1 MLELGPGGGRGGEF
15 DRLRAIFERLGP
27 ERRGRDLGD
36 DCALIPCGDTT
47 LAVSI
52 DASLE
57 GVHFRTDWFSF
68 EEIGWRAAAA
78 ALSDLAAEGAT
89 AIGALVSL
97 GLPGDGKR
105 ETGSG
110 DPGVEIM
117 AGVAAAAASV
127 GAKVL
132 GGDLI
137 GSDKYLVDVC
147 VLGRAD
153 RPVRRAG
160 ARSGDGLWV
169 TGTLGAAWLALS
181 RLRYGTPL
189 DSALRARYARPE
201 PRLAVGQWLATR
213 GATAMIDISDG
224 LAADARHLAAA
235 SEVAVELAL
244 ERVPCWPGVAPLP
257 ATASGEEYELLVA
270 LPPSFGD
277 QQARELTQALG
288 VPLTRV
294 GECATGRGL
303 RLLERG
309 QPVAPPAGFDHFAAP

>member
-1 MLELGPGGGRGGEF
+1 MTLELGPGREF
-15 DRLRAIFERLGP
+15 DRLRAIFHRLGP
-27 ERRGRDLGD
+27 AGKDLGD

-47 LAVSI
+47 LAVSV

-78 ALSDLAAEGAT
+78 ALSDLAAEGAS
-89 AIGALVSL
+89 AIGVLVSL
-97 GLPGDGKR
+97 GVPPDNGKR
-105 ETGSG
+105 KTDDDAS
-110 DPGVEIM
+110 EIM
-117 AGVAAAAASV
+117 SGVGAVAQSV

-132 GGDLI
+132 GGDMI
-137 GSDKYLVDVC
+137 GSEKYLVDVC
-147 VLGRAD
+147 ALGRAD

-160 ARSGDGLWV
+160 ARPGDGLWV
-169 TGTLGAAWLALS
+169 TGTLGAGWLALS
-181 RLRYGTPL
+181 HLRYGTPL
-189 DSALRARYARPE
+189 DPALRARYARPE
-201 PRLAVGQWLATR
+201 PRIAVGQWLATH
-213 GATAMIDISDG
+213 ATAMIDISDG

-235 SEVAVELAL
+235 SGLAVELLL

-270 LPPSFGD
+270 LPASFGD
-277 QQARELTQALG
+277 KQARELTQALG

-294 GECATGRGL
+294 GECAAGSRL

-309 QPVAPPAGFDHFAAP
+309 QSVEPPAGFDHFATPSP